1 MIFRSKQKKD
11 DELRAEEEKAQA
23 LKKKGKGVK
32 KDISKKGKKS
42 KGKKWWDLSK
52 NAMSIVS

>member
-42 KGKKWWDLSK
+42 KEMK
-52 NAMSIVS
+52 